1 MNIAKLFELQ
11 ENLNSRIRNNISIKK
26 DSLISKE
33 TLALQVKMAE
43 LANETQCFNFWSND
57 VTANKDL
64 ILKEY
69 INCLNFIL
77 TLGLEKE
84 FTDIKINVKNNDG
97 DITSQFL
104 NLYIDINDFIVC
116 SSKDNYITLFEDF
129 LSLGYSLGFSTKMIE
144 NAFYSKHSVLM

>member
-1 MNIAKLFELQ
+1 MNIVKLFELQ

-69 INCLNFIL
+69 INSLNFIL

-116 SSKDNYITLFEDF
+116 SSKDHYITLFEDF
-129 LSLGYSLGFSTKMIE
+129 LSLGYSLGFSTKIIE
-144 NAFYSKHSVLM
+144 NAYYSKHSVFM

>member
-1 MNIAKLFELQ
+1 MNIVKLFELQ
-11 ENLNSRIRNNISIKK
+11 ENLNSRIRNNTSIKK

-57 VTANKDL
+57 VTANNDL

-69 INCLNFIL
+69 INSLNFIL

-84 FTDIKINVKNNDG
+84 FTDIKINIKTNDG

-116 SSKDNYITLFEDF
+116 SSKDHYITLFEDF
-129 LSLGYSLGFSTKMIE
+129 LSLGYSLGFSTKTIE
-144 NAFYSKHSVLM
+144 NAYYSKHSVLM

>member
-1 MNIAKLFELQ
+1 MNIVKLFELQ
-11 ENLNSRIRNNISIKK
+11 ENLNKRIKNNISIKK
-26 DSLISKE
+26 GSLISKE

-43 LANETQCFNFWSND
+43 LANETQCFNFWSNT

-69 INCLNFIL
+69 INSLNFIL

-84 FTDIKINVKNNDG
+84 FTDIKINIKANDG

-116 SSKDNYITLFEDF
+116 SSKDHYITLFEDF
-129 LSLGYSLGFSTKMIE
+129 LSLGNSLGFSTKIIE
-144 NAFYSKHSVLM
+144 NAFYSNHPVLM

>member
-1 MNIAKLFELQ
+1 MNIVKLFELQ
-11 ENLNSRIRNNISIKK
+11 ENLNNRIRTNISIEK

-69 INCLNFIL
+69 INSLNFIL

-116 SSKDNYITLFEDF
+116 SSKDHYITLFEDF
-129 LSLGYSLGFSTKMIE
+129 LSLGYSLGFSTKIIE
-144 NAFYSKHSVLM
+144 NAYYSKHSVFM

>member
-11 ENLNSRIRNNISIKK
+11 ENLNNRIRTNISIEK